1 MKLTDTPIELPLG
14 DDKDLRYSLMDFGY
28 KVVRISI
35 FQKMGAK
42 SCECEVKVHT
52 IGTECW
58 RRIVDVPP
66 HIRRSYDNALVN
78 GAIHWRASREGVKF
92 QLIMSFD
99 IGDEQFREFPWP
111 NCCKGNGI
119 NFSTLKAFS
128 GCLSIFC
135 HRDDVDVEAWVMK
148 DYGVTGSWTKVFH
161 IRGLEIVGIGCPLLE
176 PLHIWKHGEILVQV
190 DRRRLVM
197 YDPSNNTVRDI
208 CIHGIPY
215 SFFTNI
221 YVESLTSIPSLMAG
235 NGVEGETHS

>member
-1 MKLTDTPIELPLG
+1 MAKLRQEIVVDILSRLPTKHLGRFRCVCKSWRTSLTDPHFIKMHLNRATQNNNLSLILTSDDDELLSVNCETFDFAIRLDLLSSIHSWPTIRVVG

-42 SCECEVKVHT
+42 SCECEVK
-52 IGTECW
+52 
-58 RRIVDVPP
+58 
-66 HIRRSYDNALVN
+66 
-78 GAIHWRASREGVKF
+78 WRASREGVKF

-135 HRDDVDVEAWVMK
+135 HRDDVDVEAW
-148 DYGVTGSWTKVFH
+148 S
-161 IRGLEIVGIGCPLLE
+161 
-176 PLHIWKHGEILVQV
+176 
-190 DRRRLVM
+190 
-197 YDPSNNTVRDI
+197 
-208 CIHGIPY
+208 
-215 SFFTNI
+215 
-221 YVESLTSIPSLMAG
+221 
-235 NGVEGETHS
+235 